1 MEVVLKTVNSKE
13 LLEIRSKVLRNNS
26 NFKYCKFS
34 GDNKKSSIHIAA
46 LKNNRV
52 IGGVSLLKNKSS
64 HLNLKNCFQLR
75 GMCVLKEFQNNGIG
89 NKLLLE
95 AERYC
100 ISFKI
105 NNLWMNAR
113 EKALNFYLSS
123 NYKDLGI
130 SYEIEGIGLHY
141 FLYKKLK

>member
-1 MEVVLKTVNSKE
+1 MEIVLKTVNSKE
-13 LLEIRSKVLRNNS
+13 LLEIRSKVLRNNLS
-26 NFKYCKFS
+26 YHYCKFK
-34 GDNKKSSIHIAA
+34 GDNEKSSIHIAA
-46 LKNNRV
+46 LKKNKV
-52 IGGVSLLKNKSS
+52 VGGVSLLKNNST
-64 HLNLKNCFQLR
+64 HLNLKNCYQLR
-75 GMCVLKEFQNNGIG
+75 GMCVLKELQNNGIG

-100 ISFKI
+100 RSMKI

-113 EKALNFYLSS
+113 KNASNFYLSS

-141 FLYKKLK
+141 FLYKELK

>member
-1 MEVVLKTVNSKE
+1 
-13 LLEIRSKVLRNNS
+13 
-26 NFKYCKFS
+26 
-34 GDNKKSSIHIAA
+34 
-46 LKNNRV
+46 
-52 IGGVSLLKNKSS
+52 
-64 HLNLKNCFQLR
+64 
-75 GMCVLKEFQNNGIG
+75 MCVLKEFQNNGIG